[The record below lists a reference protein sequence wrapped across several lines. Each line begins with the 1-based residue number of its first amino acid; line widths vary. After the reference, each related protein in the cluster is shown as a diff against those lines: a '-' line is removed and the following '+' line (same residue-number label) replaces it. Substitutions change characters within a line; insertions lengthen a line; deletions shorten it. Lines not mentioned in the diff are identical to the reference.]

1 MSVPSTLSKSLGSAV
16 RHIVL
21 FCAASIASPAC
32 VASGG
37 PDVNDLKDP
46 DKLLALRHNA
56 SQQDRLLADKMYRH
70 ATEAAKKDAASAAKA
85 FGESAL
91 IYPTSRALAG
101 LAEHRAKMLAKK
113 RDDVKREALR
123 EISAYLNSAERLN
136 AVDKLLTREE
146 ARWLAEDK
154 ACINQ
159 RLANQDTRT
168 ECRPVQWLEMR

>member
-21 FCAASIASPAC
+21 FCAASIASAAC

-70 ATEAAKKDAASAAKA
+70 AIEAAKKDAASAAKA

-91 IYPTSRALAG
+91 IYPTSRALVG

-113 RDDVKREALR
+113 HDDIKRDALS
-123 EISAYLNSAERLN
+123 EISAYLNSAEQLN
-136 AVDKLLTREE
+136 AVDKLLTLEE
-146 ARWLAEDK
+146 ARWLVEDK
-154 ACINQ
+154 ACIDQ
-159 RLANQDTRT
+159 RLANRNSRT
-168 ECRPVQWLEMR
+168 ACRPMQWLIMR